1 MRVRAMS
8 DGLSEARAERALN
21 EGRPKTREERDEE
34 RQREAE
40 EEADVKREYA
50 SRSKCV
56 ASVEE

>member
-1 MRVRAMS
+1 MS

-34 RQREAE
+34 RKREAE

-56 ASVEE
+56 PSVEE